1 MSGNSV
7 IRVLVVDDHPIV
19 REGIASLLEVQPD
32 MVMVGEA
39 GDGGEAVE
47 LFRKLQPD
55 VTLMDIQMP
64 GINGNQ
70 AIAMI
75 RAEAPQAVILVL
87 STYADEARA
96 ARALKAGA
104 SGYVVKSALRKEL
117 VEIIRSVHGGERHLD
132 ADIATRMAFPSGEN
146 VVSNREADVLRLI
159 ALGHSNRETGLQLGI
174 SEETVKTHLK
184 GVFGKL
190 RVTDRTH
197 AVIEAIRRGIIE
209 V

>member
-1 MSGNSV
+1 
-7 IRVLVVDDHPIV
+7 
-19 REGIASLLEVQPD
+19 
-32 MVMVGEA
+32 
-39 GDGGEAVE
+39 
-47 LFRKLQPD
+47 
-55 VTLMDIQMP
+55 
-64 GINGNQ
+64 
-70 AIAMI
+70 
-75 RAEAPQAVILVL
+75 
-87 STYADEARA
+87 
-96 ARALKAGA
+96 LKAGA

-209 V
+209 I

>member
-75 RAEAPQAVILVL
+75 RAEAPQAIILVL
-87 STYADEARA
+87 STYADEA
-96 ARALKAGA
+96 ALPA
-104 SGYVVKSALRKEL
+104 
-117 VEIIRSVHGGERHLD
+117 H
-132 ADIATRMAFPSGEN
+132 
-146 VVSNREADVLRLI
+146 
-159 ALGHSNRETGLQLGI
+159 
-174 SEETVKTHLK
+174 
-184 GVFGKL
+184 
-190 RVTDRTH
+190 
-197 AVIEAIRRGIIE
+197 
-209 V
+209 